1 VTRVASPLTS
11 LADIEQAAERIRGT
25 VVRTPIIDVS
35 RQYGRPLWL
44 KAESLQVAG
53 SFKLRGAHNMISR
66 LSDEAR
72 QEGVITYS
80 SGNHAQAVAY
90 AARVLGVEAV
100 VVMPVTAPDVKVAG
114 ARRFGAEVLMEGTT
128 SLERRARAEHE
139 AGLRGLTVVPPFDHP
154 DIIAGQG
161 TVGSEILEDC
171 SFVNRIYV
179 PVGGGG
185 LVAGLSAAVKR
196 MQPGVRVVG
205 VEPVGAAKM
214 SASLEAGRPVVLD
227 AVSSVADG
235 LLPVR
240 PGDLTFRHAQAFV
253 DEVITVTDDAI
264 ERAVAWLFR
273 QAKLV
278 VEPSGAASL
287 AAAFAASASDLN
299 ETAVAVISGGNISA
313 ASLGAILEKVG
324 DS

>member
-1 VTRVASPLTS
+1 MASPLTS
-11 LADIEQAAERIRGT
+11 LADIEQAAARIRGT
-25 VVRTPIIDVS
+25 VVRTPLIDVS

-44 KAESLQVAG
+44 KAENLQMAG
-53 SFKLRGAHNMISR
+53 SFKLRGAHNMICR

-72 QEGVITYS
+72 QGGVITYS

-90 AARVLGVEAV
+90 AARSLGVEAV

-139 AGLRGLTVVPPFDHP
+139 AGVRGLTVVPPFDHP

-227 AVSSVADG
+227 AVSALPTASSPCDPEISRSVTLKRLSTRCSR
-235 LLPVR
+235 LLMMPSSGR
-240 PGDLTFRHAQAFV
+240 LLGCFDRQNSSSN
-253 DEVITVTDDAI
+253 
-264 ERAVAWLFR
+264 RAAPPAWQLRLPLRR
-273 QAKLV
+273 Q
-278 VEPSGAASL
+278 
-287 AAAFAASASDLN
+287 
-299 ETAVAVISGGNISA
+299 T
-313 ASLGAILEKVG
+313 
-324 DS
+324 